1 MTTHTPVIVLQATR
15 PDEVAAWKAE
25 QDALV
30 ATFEKNLAE
39 FQNAVGASEV
49 WYTTT
54 TSGLQL
60 TGWDWQRPDADLPPG
75 WRRDTKGERAIVPA
89 LRTKEGKAHAARMK
103 DASVVLP
110 PAPGLPEAVWGEGFR
125 GQFRIEQ
132 LNSRWYAWLGF
143 NLKQDQTDRRKSTP
157 QRAEEA
163 LAREIQRMRDDHLHG
178 DIKAVLVQGHRFSA
192 HWIYQLSPAIHPE
205 QALFQAGV
213 SDGHCYEIVG
223 ASYTPADAASG
234 ARETATIDL
243 STADHTGGLLTHDY
257 GTSITTLAWD
267 DDYTLS
273 GTDEDIAT
281 AVEDITRGRL
291 DSQQLFTAFREQMA
305 GAGVTQ

>member
-1 MTTHTPVIVLQATR
+1 MSGPTHEITVSSVIDTYR
-15 PDEVAAWKAE
+15 RGTINI
-25 QDALV
+25 
-30 ATFEKNLAE
+30 TF
-39 FQNAVGASEV
+39 
-49 WYTTT
+49 
-54 TSGLQL
+54 
-60 TGWDWQRPDADLPPG
+60 
-75 WRRDTKGERAIVPA
+75 
-89 LRTKEGKAHAARMK
+89 H
-103 DASVVLP
+103 
-110 PAPGLPEAVWGEGFR
+110 
-125 GQFRIEQ
+125 
-132 LNSRWYAWLGF
+132 
-143 NLKQDQTDRRKSTP
+143 DRRKSTP

-178 DIKAVLVQGHRFSA
+178 DITATLVRGHRFSA
-192 HWIYQLSPAIHPE
+192 DWIYRLSPAVHPE
-205 QALFQAGV
+205 QALFQAGA

-234 ARETATIDL
+234 TRETATIDL

-257 GTSITTLAWD
+257 VTGTTTLAWD

-291 DSQQLFTAFREQMA
+291 DSQELFTAFREQMA